1 MKRIICHA
9 LFAFAGVLISS
20 SLSAQV
26 NQTFNTNYQAPNVSD
41 IKGFLQDHCW
51 MFTAMDANANGWNPG
66 IEGDAA
72 FVSNA
77 TGEGTQVSSMYTPVL
92 QVGGSVAI
100 NFNYEFNADITNIS
114 WLNIYLT
121 DHNNNVIL
129 HVHDIQLKHK
139 KGNTL
144 YNFNETFTNLPSG
157 AYKILLEYEIYG
169 EQEIAID
176 QLQINVPYVY
186 PGGCNTAPIAV
197 NDVITG
203 NSNRTATG
211 NVKLNDSDP
220 NGDYFN
226 TYLITNSP
234 DGTVVLNSSGAFT
247 FTPNPGFNGNSTVF
261 TYQVCDAGFG
271 PACGNTAVVTI
282 NFAAGMLPVKLADFT
297 VSVNDASDVSVRW
310 ATNFEQGSSHFE
322 VERSFDGVNFEKV
335 GTVKAAGTSMSRK
348 DYSFLDR
355 LRNSVTNKKDVY
367 YRLRLVDI
375 NSRAEVS
382 KVLVL
387 RLFKTSTLK
396 MVSITPNPVLND
408 INVQV
413 QLKQDSYV
421 VMKVTSNN
429 GVEVARRS
437 IRGSE
442 GLNVFS
448 LDGTSKLQP
457 GIYMLEVIINS
468 NERMSIKLVKN

>member
-9 LFAFAGVLISS
+9 LFAFAGVLLCS
-20 SLSAQV
+20 SLSAQI
-26 NQTFNTNYQAPNVSD
+26 NQNFNTNSQAPNVSD
-41 IKGFLQDHCW
+41 IKGFLQNRCW
-51 MFTAMDANANGWNPG
+51 MFTSMDANANGWDPS

-77 TGEGTQVSSMYTPVL
+77 TGQGTQLSRMYTPVL
-92 QVGGSVAI
+92 DIPGGFAVS
-100 NFNYEFNADITNIS
+100 FTYKFDADVSNIAY
-114 WLNIYLT
+114 LNIYLT
-121 DHNNNVIL
+121 DFNNNI
-129 HVHDIQLKHK
+129 IKQLAGVDVSTGIEGEIYH
-139 KGNTL
+139 
-144 YNFNETFTNLPSG
+144 YEATFTDIGSVANKLM
-157 AYKILLEYEIYG
+157 IEYETLDDT
-169 EQEIAID
+169 EIGID
-176 QLQINVPYVY
+176 ELKINVPSLY
-186 PGGCNTAPIAV
+186 PGGCNTPPVA
-197 NDVITG
+197 NDDVITG

-211 NVKLNDSDP
+211 NVKMNDSDP

-226 TYLITNSP
+226 TYLMVNSP
-234 DGTVVLNSSGAFT
+234 DGTVVLNSSGNFT
-247 FTPNPGFNGNSTVF
+247 FTPNPGFYGNSTIF

-322 VERSFDGVNFEKV
+322 VERSFDGATFEKA
-335 GTVKAAGTSMSRK
+335 GTVKAAGNSMSRK

-367 YRLRLVDI
+367 YRLRLVD
-375 NSRAEVS
+375 NNGRAELS

-387 RLFKTSTLK
+387 RLFKTATLK
-396 MVSITPNPVLND
+396 MVSVTPNPVLND

-413 QLKQDSYV
+413 QLKHDSYV

-437 IRGSE
+437 IRGAE

-457 GIYMLEVIINS
+457 GVYMLEVIINS

>member
-1 MKRIICHA
+1 M
-9 LFAFAGVLISS
+9 G
-20 SLSAQV
+20 
-26 NQTFNTNYQAPNVSD
+26 D

-51 MFTAMDANANGWNPG
+51 MFVGMDANANGWNPA

-72 FVSNA
+72 FVSNS
-77 TGEGTQVSSMYTPVL
+77 TGTGNRISRMFTPVL
-92 QVGGSVAI
+92 DVPGSFAI
-100 NFNYEFNADITNIS
+100 SFSYKFSQDVSNIAYI
-114 WLNIYLT
+114 NVYFT
-121 DHNNNVIL
+121 DCNNNI
-129 HVHDIQLKHK
+129 ISQLAGVDVSTGKEGVEYK
-139 KGNTL
+139 YEATYTGL
-144 YNFNETFTNLPSG
+144 GSG
-157 AYKILLEYEIYG
+157 AYKLLVEYETLDNT
-169 EQEIAID
+169 EIAID
-176 QLQINVPYVY
+176 ELKMNIPYLY
-186 PGGCNTAPIAV
+186 PGGCNTAPIAN

-211 NVKLNDSDP
+211 NVKMNDSDP
-220 NGDYFN
+220 NGDFFN
-226 TYLITNSP
+226 TYLITSSP
-234 DGTVVLNSSGAFT
+234 DGTVVLNTNGTFT
-247 FTPNPGFNGNSTVF
+247 FTPNPGFNGNSTIF
-261 TYQVCDAGFG
+261 TYQVCDAGFA

-310 ATNFEQGSSHFE
+310 STNFEQGSSHFE
-322 VERSFDGVNFEKV
+322 VERSFDGSNFEKA
-335 GTVKAAGTSMSRK
+335 GTVNAAGNSMTRK
-348 DYSFLDR
+348 KYAFLDR

-367 YRLRLVDI
+367 YRLRLVDL
-375 NSRAEVS
+375 NGRAELS

-387 RLFKTSTLK
+387 RLFKTATLK
-396 MVSITPNPVLND
+396 MVSVTPNPVLND

-437 IRGSE
+437 IRGAE

-457 GIYMLEVIINS
+457 GLYMLEVIINS